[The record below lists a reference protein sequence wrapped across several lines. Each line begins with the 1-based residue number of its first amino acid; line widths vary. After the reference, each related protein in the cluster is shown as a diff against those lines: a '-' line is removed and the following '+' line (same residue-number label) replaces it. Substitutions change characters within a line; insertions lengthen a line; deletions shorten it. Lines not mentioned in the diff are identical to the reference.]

1 MKTFWI
7 RSEVKQERIK
17 TLTGFEAQTHRFV
30 RRTCKV
36 LLRQ

>member
-17 TLTGFEAQTHRFV
+17 TLTGFQAQTHGFV
-30 RRTCKV
+30 RQTCKV